1 MDKKRTIF
9 DTILDHQQIPVILVA
24 LLCVAGI
31 FSFIKI
37 PKQEFPN
44 FTVLEGLV
52 VAVFPG
58 ASSEQVDSRIAK
70 PLQDY
75 LFSYREVDRVHTYSV
90 SKEGQ
95 CVVFLY
101 INSGVEEGEFWPKL
115 QIGLQ
120 EFKSQLPAQTVA
132 LTAVSDFGDYS
143 TILLSLASDK
153 RTYRELEAYCNRLS
167 GMIRAYDEV
176 SSIQTF
182 GLQEEEVSV
191 YIDER
196 QLAFYG
202 IDPAVILANINL
214 STLEGYGSAVNSG
227 GLKMP
232 IRLPGE
238 YKTEADLAEQ
248 IIFTTPQGR
257 IVRLKDVAE
266 IKREYVVDTS
276 FVECNGKRAV
286 GLSISM
292 SIGNNVIDFGTHV
305 DKIID
310 RFKKDLPADVEI
322 IKVADQPSV
331 VNTSI
336 THFFRDFAIA
346 IVSVIIVIVLFLPRR
361 IATVAA
367 ITIPVVVL
375 IDMTI
380 LNFLGIQLD
389 TVSLAALTMAL
400 GIIVDDPVVVIDNYV
415 EKLDEGYSL
424 RDAATGSV
432 RELFFSILTATL
444 AIVAAFLPMN
454 LYLDGMNKDFIKP
467 APISVAIA
475 LPMSFFIAMSFVPI
489 LNYRFIKTGLASL
502 KKKKS
507 KKTTL
512 ERAQDFYNN
521 VYLAS
526 AMRHPKRA
534 LTIGVFCIA
543 LGIILFLISPRQP
556 FPKLEHSNFAVE
568 LYFPEGTSLNANEKI
583 TREVADLIQADK
595 RVENVVSFFGSSSP
609 RFSVLYAPQIPAL
622 NYSQLI
628 VNTYNNK
635 QTENIIEE
643 YSQKYTD
650 AWPEAHVRWK
660 QLDFLPNDAPIEIQ
674 ISGDDIPSIK
684 VFADEV
690 KKMLAEEEDI
700 IWVKDDYRNPLLAID
715 VNMNDEM
722 ANRLGVT
729 KGVLALSTAI
739 AHSAIPVATIWEND
753 YAKTVYLRSRYQLD
767 DNNDLG
773 LENVSDLDVI
783 SLEKNTPVVLR
794 EIADIAPGFTE
805 GQIVRRN
812 GKYTIMVSGDVAYGK
827 LASDIFDRIS
837 KKIGTLQKPDSIG
850 IYYAGQHELEM
861 EVFIPFGYSLAT
873 SVVIIFILLLFQF
886 KNVRDTLLVMS
897 SMPLAFVGAIAG
909 LLIIGYPFGITSF
922 MGLIGL
928 LGIVTRNG
936 IVFVS
941 YANELRE
948 KGMSAKEAAT
958 AAGERRMRP
967 IFLTASAAAAG
978 VIPLITSGSLLW
990 GPLGSVICFGLVGST
1005 LLTLYVLPVAY
1016 WKFSGKTN
1024 PKPQNNQNDQNKKEL
1039 SDE

>member
-1 MDKKRTIF
+1 MNNKKKTVF
-9 DTILDHQQIPVILVA
+9 DAILEHQQVPVILVA
-24 LLCVAGI
+24 LLCVVGV

-58 ASSEQVDSRIAK
+58 ASSEQVDARVAK

-101 INSGVEEGEFWPKL
+101 INSGVNEGEFWPKL

-120 EFKSQLPAQTVA
+120 EFKSQLPSQTLA

-143 TILLSLASDK
+143 TILLSISSDN
-153 RTYRELEAYCNRLS
+153 RTYRELESYCNRLS
-167 GMIRAYDEV
+167 GMIRVYDEV

-182 GLQEEEVSV
+182 GLQKEEVSV
-191 YIDER
+191 YIDAR

-202 IDPAVILANINL
+202 IDPAVISADIQL
-214 STLEGYGSAVNSG
+214 SSIAGYGSAING
-227 GLKMP
+227 GDLKMP

-257 IVRLKDVAE
+257 IIRLKDVAD

-292 SIGNNVIDFGTHV
+292 SIGNNVIDFGKHI

-310 RFKKDLPADVEI
+310 SFKENIPADVEI

-336 THFFRDFAIA
+336 THFFRDFVIA
-346 IVSVIIVIVLFLPRR
+346 IVAVIIVMVLFLPRR
-361 IATVAA
+361 IAAVAA
-367 ITIPVVVL
+367 ITIPIVVL
-375 IDMTI
+375 IDMTL
-380 LNFLGIQLD
+380 LNFLGVQLD

-415 EKLDEGYSL
+415 EKLDEGLSL
-424 RDAATGSV
+424 REAATGSV
-432 RELFFSILTATL
+432 RELFFPVLTATL
-444 AIVAAFLPMN
+444 AIVAAFLPTN
-454 LYLDGMNKDFIKP
+454 LYLTGMNKDFIKP

-475 LPMSFFIAMSFVPI
+475 LPVSFFVAMFFVPI
-489 LNYRFIKTGLASL
+489 LNIRFIKSGLLTL
-502 KKKKS
+502 KKNKAG

-526 AMRHPKRA
+526 AMRHPNRA
-534 LTIGVFCIA
+534 IMIGVFCVTAGFA
-543 LGIILFLISPRQP
+543 LLVVTPRQP

-568 LYFPEGTSLNANEKI
+568 LYFPEGTSLAANQK
-583 TREVADLIQADK
+583 TTKEVADLIRGDE
-595 RVENVVSFFGSSSP
+595 RVKNVVSFFGSSSP

-628 VNTYNNK
+628 VNTYTNK
-635 QTENIIEE
+635 QTEDIIKE
-643 YSQKYTD
+643 YSAKY
-650 AWPEAHVRWK
+650 AGEWPEAHVRWK
-660 QLDFLPNDAPIEIQ
+660 QLDFLPNDAPIEVQ
-674 ISGDDIPSIK
+674 ISGGDIPSIK
-684 VFADEV
+684 KFADEV
-690 KKMLAEEEDI
+690 KKILAEEEDI
-700 IWVKDDYRNPLLAID
+700 IWIKDDYRNPLLAID
-715 VNMNDEM
+715 VNMNDEA
-722 ANRLGVT
+722 ANRLGIT
-729 KGVLALSTAI
+729 KGSLALSA
-739 AHSAIPVATIWEND
+739 ALAYSKIPVATIWEDD
-753 YAKTVYLRSRYQLD
+753 YAKTVYLKRDYRAEDGAAAEDVLD
-767 DNNDLG
+767 LY
-773 LENVSDLDVI
+773 VI
-783 SLEKNTPVVLR
+783 TPEKTAPVMLR
-794 EIADIAPGFTE
+794 EIAGITPGFTE

-827 LASDIFDRIS
+827 LASDIFARVS
-837 KKIGTLQKPDSIG
+837 KKTNKLSRPDNMS

-861 EVFIPFGYSLAT
+861 NIFIPFGFSLAT

-886 KNVRDTLLVMS
+886 KNVRCTLLVMS
-897 SMPLAFVGAIAG
+897 SMPLALIGAVAG
-909 LLIIGYPFGITSF
+909 LLIIGYPFGTTSF

-948 KGMSAKEAAT
+948 KGMSAKEAAV

-978 VIPLITSGSLLW
+978 VIPLIMSGSLLW
-990 GPLGSVICFGLVGST
+990 GPMGSVICFGLIGST
-1005 LLTLYVLPVAY
+1005 LLTLYVLPAAY
-1016 WKFSGKTN
+1016 WKFSGENN
-1024 PKPQNNQNDQNKKEL
+1024 PPSESQNAKEV
-1039 SDE
+1039 SGE

>member
-1 MDKKRTIF
+1 MNKKKTIF
-9 DTILDHQQIPVILVA
+9 DGILKYQQIPVIIVT
-24 LLCVAGI
+24 LLCMVGV

-44 FTVLEGLV
+44 FTVLTGLV

-58 ASSEQVDSRIAK
+58 ASSEQVDSRVAK

-75 LFSYREVDRVHTYSV
+75 LFSYSEVDRVRTYSV

-95 CVVFLY
+95 CVVFL
-101 INSGVEEGEFWPKL
+101 NVNPDVSEGEFWPKL
-115 QIGLQ
+115 EIGLQ
-120 EFKSQLPAQTVA
+120 DFKQQLPAQTLA
-132 LTAVSDFGDYS
+132 LTTVSNFGDYS
-143 TILLSLASDK
+143 TILLSISSDK
-153 RTYRELEAYCNRLS
+153 RTYRELESYCNRLS
-167 GMIRAYDEV
+167 NMIRVYKEV

-182 GLQEEEVSV
+182 GLQKEEVSV
-191 YIDER
+191 YVDER
-196 QLAFYG
+196 KLAFYG
-202 IDPAVILANINL
+202 IDPAIILANVQMASL
-214 STLEGYGSAVNSG
+214 AGYGASVDGSNRA
-227 GLKMP
+227 LP

-248 IIFTTPQGR
+248 IIFTTLEGG
-257 IVRLKDVAE
+257 IIRLKDVAD
-266 IKREYVVDTS
+266 IKREYVVDES
-276 FVECNGKRAV
+276 FVECDGKRAV

-292 SIGNNVIDFGTHV
+292 GIGNNVIDFGSHI

-310 RFKKDLPADVEI
+310 DFKIEIPPDVEI
-322 IKVADQPSV
+322 VRVADQPSV

-336 THFFRDFAIA
+336 THFFRDFVIA
-346 IVSVIIVIVLFLPRR
+346 IISVIIIIMLFLPRR
-361 IATVAA
+361 IAAVAA

-415 EKLDEGYSL
+415 EKLDEGFSL
-424 RDAATGSV
+424 HDAAVNSV
-432 RELFFSILTATL
+432 RELFFPVLTATL
-444 AIVAAFLPMN
+444 AIVAAFLPTTF
-454 LYLDGMNKDFIKP
+454 YLEGMEKDFIKP

-475 LPMSFFIAMSFVPI
+475 LPMSFFVAMFFVPI
-489 LNYRFIKTGLASL
+489 LNHRFIKNGLTAL
-502 KKKKS
+502 KKNPG

-521 VYLAS
+521 IYLAS
-526 AMRHPKRA
+526 AMRHPNRA
-534 LTIGVFCIA
+534 LMIGVFSIVIG
-543 LGIILFLISPRQP
+543 LVLFAVTPREP

-568 LYFPEGTSLNANEKI
+568 LYFPEGVSLKANEKI
-583 TREVADLIQADK
+583 TREVADLIRADK
-595 RVENVVSFFGSSSP
+595 RVQNVISFFGSSSP

-628 VNTYNNK
+628 VNTYTNK
-635 QTENIIEE
+635 QTEDIIKE
-643 YSQKYTD
+643 YSAKYTD
-650 AWPEAHVRWK
+650 AWPEVHVRWK
-660 QLDFLPNDAPIEIQ
+660 QLDFLPNDAPIEVQ
-674 ISGDDIPSIK
+674 IFGDDIPSIK
-684 VFADEV
+684 IFAEEV
-690 KKMLAEEEDI
+690 KKILAEDKNV

-722 ANRLGVT
+722 ANRLFIT
-729 KGVLALSTAI
+729 KGTLALSAAL
-739 AHSAIPVATIWEND
+739 AHSKIPVTTIWEGD
-753 YAKTVYLRSRYQLD
+753 YEKTVYLRSDYQLD
-767 DNNDLG
+767 NNSGQAVDNVLDLYI
-773 LENVSDLDVI
+773 I
-783 SLEKNTPVVLR
+783 SPEKEMPVMLR
-794 EIADIAPGFTE
+794 EIAGIAPGFTE

-812 GKYTIMVSGDVAYGK
+812 GRYAITVSGDVAYGK
-827 LASDIFDRIS
+827 LASEIFDRML
-837 KKIGTLQKPDSIG
+837 KKIDKLQKPDSIS

-861 EVFIPFGYSLAT
+861 RIFIPFAFSLAT

-886 KNVRDTLLVMS
+886 KNVRCTLLVMS
-897 SMPLAFVGAIAG
+897 SMPLAIIGAIAG
-909 LLIIGYPFGITSF
+909 LLMNGYPFGMTSF

-948 KGMSAKEAAT
+948 QGMSVKDAAV

-978 VIPLITSGSLLW
+978 VIPLILSGSLLW
-990 GPLGSVICFGLVGST
+990 GPMGSVICFGLIGST

-1016 WKFSGKTN
+1016 WKFSGGEKTI
-1024 PKPQNNQNDQNKKEL
+1024 PESQNNKEL
-1039 SDE
+1039 SDV